1 VNDLFSN
8 KLGRF
13 YRKTM
18 PLLQLLQIELSP
30 NIKGKEINI
39 YEDDKL
45 SKELKSDEKT
55 NKRYQIYIDEVKSA
69 DMERLI
75 LQE

>member
-1 VNDLFSN
+1 MNDLFSN

-55 NKRYQIYIDEVKSA
+55 NKRYPIYIDEVNSA
-69 DMERLI
+69 DMERSI

>member
-1 VNDLFSN
+1 MNDLFSN

-45 SKELKSDEKT
+45 SK
-55 NKRYQIYIDEVKSA
+55 
-69 DMERLI
+69 
-75 LQE
+75 

>member
-1 VNDLFSN
+1 
-8 KLGRF
+8 
-13 YRKTM
+13 M

-45 SKELKSDEKT
+45 SKELKSEDSA
-55 NKRYQIYIDEVKSA
+55 NKRYQIYIDEANSA
-69 DMERLI
+69 DMARSI

>member
-1 VNDLFSN
+1 
-8 KLGRF
+8 
-13 YRKTM
+13 M
-18 PLLQLLQIELSP
+18 QIELSP

-55 NKRYQIYIDEVKSA
+55 NKRYQIYIDEVNSA
-69 DMERLI
+69 DMERWI

>member
-1 VNDLFSN
+1 MSAQD
-8 KLGRF
+8 
-13 YRKTM
+13 
-18 PLLQLLQIELSP
+18 
-30 NIKGKEINI
+30 INI

-55 NKRYQIYIDEVKSA
+55 NKRYQIYIDEVNSA
-69 DMERLI
+69 DMERSI

>member
-55 NKRYQIYIDEVKSA
+55 NKRYQIYIDEVNSA
-69 DMERLI
+69 DMERSI

>member
-1 VNDLFSN
+1 MNDLFSN

-39 YEDDKL
+39 YEDDK
-45 SKELKSDEKT
+45 SDEKT
-55 NKRYQIYIDEVKSA
+55 NKRYQIYIDEVNSA
-69 DMERLI
+69 DMERSI